1 MTKQEYT
8 NLMGRFPVR
17 FAMAM
22 CENNQKVMT
31 MEERIERY
39 GNPKEWTGFSNE
51 KGHIMYVGKMANL
64 FRRAVLMGAT
74 KDELAD
80 IWNQLMIGTDAM
92 KHRLNYKQAEE
103 DHHIPA
109 LKEKYS
115 MKNFMAHNASEFQ
128 DQLLNWN

>member
-8 NLMGRFPVR
+8 TMMNSLSIRYIMKLCEKNLNVMN
-17 FAMAM
+17 MA
-22 CENNQKVMT
+22 
-31 MEERIERY
+31 ERIERY
-39 GNPKEWTGFSNE
+39 GHVEKWTGFSD
-51 KGHIMYVGKMANL
+51 KGHDWYVGRMTNL
-64 FRRAVLMGAT
+64 FKRAAIMGAT

-80 IWNQLMIGTDAM
+80 IGNQLMIGIDAM

-115 MKNFMAHNASEFQ
+115 MKRFMAYDVSEFP
-128 DQLLNWN
+128 DPLLNWN